1 MTNFRSNMVAL
12 LALVVAA
19 CGGGAPDT
27 TTATR
32 AGELARQIRANPAG
46 GPALIAAAGWTVA
59 EYEALL
65 YEVAADPAA
74 SAAYEAAYR

>member
-1 MTNFRSNMVAL
+1 MTKFRTTSVAFL
-12 LALVVAA
+12 SLVVAA

-27 TTATR
+27 STATR
-32 AGELARQIRANPAG
+32 AGELARQIRAKPAE
-46 GPALIAAAGWTVA
+46 GPALIAAEGWTVA

>member
-1 MTNFRSNMVAL
+1 MTNFRLNMVAL
-12 LALVVAA
+12 LSLVVSA
-19 CGGGAPDT
+19 CGGGPDT

-32 AGELARQIRANPAG
+32 AGELARQIRANPAE